1 MSMNSKTQSQL
12 KNELITKQSVLRS
25 LLLSQ
30 NKQDLSMEEAKDVA
44 DRSDIVGAWAERERM
59 EILWVQELKH
69 IHTALHRIQ
78 QGTFGV
84 CADCGE
90 DIPVKRLRVRPDASL
105 CLICQESNERDSS
118 SALVRNQQLK
128 KSDYHLN

>member
-1 MSMNSKTQSQL
+1 
-12 KNELITKQSVLRS
+12 
-25 LLLSQ
+25 
-30 NKQDLSMEEAKDVA
+30 MEEAKDLA
-44 DRSDIVGAWAERERM
+44 DRSDVEGAWAERERM

-69 IHTALHRIQ
+69 ISTALNRMD

-105 CLICQESNERDSS
+105 CLFCQETNERESS
-118 SALVRNQQLK
+118 SVLMRGLQGRGLSGRNSP
-128 KSDYHLN
+128 SDLN